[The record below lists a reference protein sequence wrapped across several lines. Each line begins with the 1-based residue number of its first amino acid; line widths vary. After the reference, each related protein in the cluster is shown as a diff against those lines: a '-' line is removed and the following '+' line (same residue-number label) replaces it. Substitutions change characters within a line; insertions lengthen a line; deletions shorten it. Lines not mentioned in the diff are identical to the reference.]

1 MKQIKEVDILAIGVH
16 PDDVELSC
24 AGTLLKHIDMGYSVG
39 ICDLTE
45 GELGTRGS
53 IETRYAEAENA
64 AYILGASFRTN
75 LQLPDGFMKGDRET
89 LVKIC
94 EIIRLSK
101 PKIVICNA
109 IHDRHPDHGR
119 SAKIVSDASFYS
131 GLSKIEIKD
140 KNGNIIA
147 PHRPKAVYHYI
158 QDRTLNPDFAVDIS
172 NYIDKK
178 MEAILAFRTQFYE
191 PGMQGP
197 QTPISGEDFL
207 DFIKSKNRVHA
218 RDIGAKYAEGFTVER
233 IPGVDDIVK
242 LS

>member
-24 AGTLLKHIDMGYSVG
+24 SGTLLKHISMGYTVG

-53 IETRYAEAENA
+53 IETRYHEAELA
-64 AYILGASFRTN
+64 AHILGVSFRTN
-75 LQLPDGFMKGDRET
+75 LQLPDGFLSGDKDT
-89 LVKIC
+89 LTKIGKMV
-94 EIIRLSK
+94 RLTK

-119 SAKIVSDASFYS
+119 SAKIVSDACFYS
-131 GLSKIEIKD
+131 GLSKIEIND
-140 KNGNIIA
+140 EAGNAIA

-172 NYIDKK
+172 DFFDKK
-178 MEAILAFRTQFYE
+178 MEAILAFKTQFYE

-233 IPGVDDIVK
+233 IPGVEDMVK
-242 LS
+242 LR